1 MLDLRRRSRTGER
14 DALERSRSLE
24 RDRSRG
30 EGDLGAGER
39 EPRPTGERSSR
50 GERLT
55 ERLPLAAGDTER
67 LSSSTGESAICAPN
81 SITVITGR
89 RSRRS

>member
-1 MLDLRRRSRTGER
+1 MLERRRRSRTGER
-14 DALERSRSLE
+14 DALERSRSLATSLE

-55 ERLPLAAGDTER
+55 ERLPLAATGDTER
-67 LSSSTGESAICAPN
+67 LSSATGESAICAAN
-81 SITVITGR
+81 A
-89 RSRRS
+89 

>member
-1 MLDLRRRSRTGER
+1 VLERRRRSRTGER

-24 RDRSRG
+24 RDLSRG

-39 EPRPTGERSSR
+39 EPRRSTGERSSR

-55 ERLPLAAGDTER
+55 ERLPLAAAGAGDTER
-67 LSSSTGESAICAPN
+67 LSSPNGESAICAAN
-81 SITVITGR
+81 A
-89 RSRRS
+89 